1 MKYNPSHYKDQLSIL
16 SQKNVQN
23 PSKDFELFCS
33 YYGDA
38 LTDEMIHDFF
48 LRRGNREPIERIL
61 GQSIFR
67 GSRLILRSHIFKPG
81 FETETTI
88 DYALQYLEAIPHPRI
103 LDLGTGCGCIL
114 ISLLKENPT
123 ATGMG
128 IDVNEDILTIAKQ
141 NAINN
146 DVNDRAQFFV
156 SNWGDTINEEF
167 DLFIS
172 NPPRIPTHKIPE
184 LVTEVSKF
192 DPKIALDGGK
202 TGIEFYLKTVQLM
215 RRIGSPNALAIIQV
229 GDIIL
234 SPAIKAIKTLGYKNI
249 TIGRDY
255 KYSTNCL
262 IISNTDYKLKS
273 SLMDTI
279 KSLLRIKS

>member
-1 MKYNPSHYKDQLSIL
+1 MKYDPSLYKNLLSIL

-38 LTDEMIHDFF
+38 LTDEIIDNFF

-67 GSRLILRSHIFKPG
+67 GSHLILKPHIFKPG

-88 DYALQYLEAIPHPRI
+88 DYALQYLEAIPNPKI

-123 ATGMG
+123 ATGIG
-128 IDVNEDILTIAKQ
+128 IDINEDILTIANQ
-141 NAINN
+141 NAVNN

-156 SNWGDTINEEF
+156 SNWGNTINEKF

-192 DPKIALDGGK
+192 DPTIALDGGK
-202 TGIEFYLKTVQLM
+202 TGIDFYLKTVQLM
-215 RRIGSPNALAIIQV
+215 HRIGTPNAVAIIQV

-234 SPAIKAIKTLGYKNI
+234 SPAINAIKTLGYKDI
-249 TIGRDY
+249 IIGRDY
-255 KYSTNCL
+255 KYATNCL
-262 IISNTDYKLKS
+262 IVSNNDFQKPFSFIDKVKS
-273 SLMDTI
+273 WW
-279 KSLLRIKS
+279 LRR